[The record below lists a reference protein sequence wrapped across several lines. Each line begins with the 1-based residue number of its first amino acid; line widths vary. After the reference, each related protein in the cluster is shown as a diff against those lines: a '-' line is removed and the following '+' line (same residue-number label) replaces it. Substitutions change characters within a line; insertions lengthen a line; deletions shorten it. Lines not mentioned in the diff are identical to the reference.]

1 MIKKG
6 DLLCD
11 GVKYGNNVV
20 FFEDLSLKTYSRRA
34 QYQNQDFVKW
44 QNMASLIVINNVT
57 AHFFVCR
64 GEIWRGHE
72 ISPVESLYPIHVL
85 FISEERVV
93 VSEMRSCE
101 WCFPEST
108 TNFES
113 VPLQYKGFCG
123 FTLVKKNGLLLPGTN
138 SESTCFTH
146 LQNRIH

>member
-1 MIKKG
+1 MILIHQSQHSGVRCFWIMAVHIENDKKG

-64 GEIWRGHE
+64 GEI
-72 ISPVESLYPIHVL
+72 
-85 FISEERVV
+85 
-93 VSEMRSCE
+93 
-101 WCFPEST
+101 
-108 TNFES
+108 
-113 VPLQYKGFCG
+113 
-123 FTLVKKNGLLLPGTN
+123 
-138 SESTCFTH
+138 
-146 LQNRIH
+146 